1 MIATV
6 RSANRRSNEMR
17 KTLISLFAAAAIGG
31 SSLALATAGGG
42 MGHGWHGGH
51 HHGMTAMHELA
62 RLNLSDAQRASIKQ
76 FAKQSFGQLKP
87 EMEALRTQRKAFES
101 MDPTSSGYQTATNN
115 LARAEAD
122 LASARVIQRAALR
135 AQIYNLLTPAQRTQ
149 LATDR
154 AQRQARMQQ
163 WKDFQAQHPLPS
175 SGASAQ

>member
-1 MIATV
+1 
-6 RSANRRSNEMR
+6 MR
-17 KTLISLFAAAAIGG
+17 KTLVSIFAAAAIGG

-51 HHGMTAMHELA
+51 HGMSAMHELGK
-62 RLNLSDAQRASIKQ
+62 LNLSDAQKNSIKQ

-87 EMEALRTQRKAFES
+87 QMEAVRQQRKAFES
-101 MDPTSSGYQTATNN
+101 MDPTSPGYQPATSN
-115 LARAEAD
+115 LAKAEAE
-122 LASARVIQRAALR
+122 LASARVMQRAALR
-135 AQIYNLLTPAQRTQ
+135 AQVYALLTPAQRTQ

-163 WKDFQAQHPLPS
+163 WKEFQAEHPLPS